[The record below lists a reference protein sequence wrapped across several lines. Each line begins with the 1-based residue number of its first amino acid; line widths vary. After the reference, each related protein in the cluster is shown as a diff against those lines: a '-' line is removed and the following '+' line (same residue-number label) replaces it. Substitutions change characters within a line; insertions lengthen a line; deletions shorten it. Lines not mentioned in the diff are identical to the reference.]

1 MTSSAGE
8 TATKLTATKSSEGKK
23 PAKRRRLSS
32 EERRQEFISKAVE
45 FFAEEGFQSST
56 RELARRLGVTQ
67 PLLYRYFPSKDD
79 LISEVYNLV
88 YLNRWRPEWEGLL
101 ADRSRPVRDRM
112 VEFYHAYTD
121 VVFNRDWMRIFMFSG
136 LKGVDINVRYLKLV
150 RQRILEPIVR
160 ECRHE
165 AGFAPRQATEREID
179 YAWVM
184 HGGIFYFGVRKL
196 VYERAA
202 GLDDKSFM
210 IEAALDGFIA
220 QLTRLGEEA

>member
-8 TATKLTATKSSEGKK
+8 TATRLTATKTSNSAK
-23 PAKRRRLSS
+23 PVKRRRLSS
-32 EERRQEFISKAVE
+32 EARRQEFISKAVE
-45 FFAEEGFQSST
+45 FFAENGFESST

-88 YLNRWRPEWEGLL
+88 YLKRWRSEWEGLL
-101 ADRSRPVRDRM
+101 ADRSRPVRDRV
-112 VEFYHAYTD
+112 VEFYQAYTD
-121 VVFNRDWMRIFMFSG
+121 VVFNRDWMRIFLFSG
-136 LKGVDINVRYLKLV
+136 LKGVDINTRYLKLV

-165 AGFAPRQATEREID
+165 AGFAPRDATEREIE

-196 VYERAA
+196 IYEGAESI
-202 GLDDKSFM
+202 DDKSFM
-210 IEAALDGFIA
+210 IEASMDAFIA
-220 QLTRLGEEA
+220 QLRVLGDGA

>member
-1 MTSSAGE
+1 MTRNAGE
-8 TATKLTATKSSEGKK
+8 TAPKATATKSSDGQR
-23 PAKRRRLSS
+23 PAIRRRLSS

-88 YLNRWRPEWEGLL
+88 YLKRWRHEWEGLL
-101 ADRSRPVRDRM
+101 ADRSRPVRERM
-112 VEFYHAYTD
+112 VEFYQAYTD
-121 VVFNRDWMRIFMFSG
+121 VVFNRDWMRIFLFSG
-136 LKGVDINVRYLKLV
+136 LKGVDINTRYLKRV
-150 RQRILEPIVR
+150 RQRILEPIIR

-165 AGFAPRQATEREID
+165 AGFAPRDASEREIE

-184 HGGIFYFGVRKL
+184 HGGIFHFGIRKL
-196 VYERAA
+196 IYEGAESI
-202 GLDDKSFM
+202 DDKSFM
-210 IEAALDGFIA
+210 IEASMDAFIA
-220 QLTRLGEEA
+220 QLRLLGEEA